1 MGEEFFL
8 GLAGLLLGDSID
20 MLESE
25 LSTARFADR
34 CDSARAPAAGLAG
47 SSLEAEVA
55 ESDATRLPELDL
67 DDDVST
73 LMVSFLSLIMPL
85 LRILSGVEGRE
96 KWSEENEAWSA
107 RRSEPLIEG
116 SSLQFASSASSAP
129 VLEPK

>member
-1 MGEEFFL
+1 
-8 GLAGLLLGDSID
+8 

-34 CDSARAPAAGLAG
+34 CDSARAAAAGLAG

-67 DDDVST
+67 DDDVPT

-96 KWSEENEAWSA
+96 K
-107 RRSEPLIEG
+107 
-116 SSLQFASSASSAP
+116 
-129 VLEPK
+129 